1 MRDRSKRTIRIYAI
15 ELSAVDHHSYPLLY
29 AVIIESGR
37 KGGREGGIKETGTSK
52 SILWRRAREEENYS
66 RVGFEHIYIYIFHRS
81 RMDHSES
88 EWKGLYCRAK
98 SVWKVKS
105 EEEEE
110 EV

>member
-15 ELSAVDHHSYPLLY
+15 ELSAVDHHSYPPLY

-66 RVGFEHIYIYIFHRS
+66 RVGFEHIYIYIYFIDR
-81 RMDHSES
+81 
-88 EWKGLYCRAK
+88 EWIIL
-98 SVWKVKS
+98 KVSGK
-105 EEEEE
+105 
-110 EV
+110 VYIVARNPFGK